1 MRGGAVPSRYP
12 AVLACRPSVLAQH
25 SAVPLRQPL
34 ILTPPFLSPGSLL
47 RSASRSFHGI
57 DPAGSGEVSRA
68 LHGINPV
75 ATAEAPV
82 AHRRIAPL
90 LPPKSHV
97 SFAGFA
103 PSRRFARCKKTKIPP
118 FLQLFC
124 DCGLPS
130 IPKKQNRTATQ
141 LDHLHFCVSIRN
153 WKVPNNPQSQKSC
166 TASRLFVFEPPGMA
180 SGQVWSIPGRQRCE
194 RGSARPWG
202 TPSGRSRRLAAQDGL
217 GRSREAAARNIAKKT
232 KSEGIQ
238 LRMPSLCFQ
247 TILRLPSTYALL

>member
-103 PSRRFARCKKTKIPP
+103 PSRRFARCKKQK
-118 FLQLFC
+118 
-124 DCGLPS
+124 S
-130 IPKKQNRTATQ
+130 R
-141 LDHLHFCVSIRN
+141 HFCNFFAIADSPPSLKSRIGPQHSWITCIFASQSAIGRFQTIRN
-153 WKVPNNPQSQKSC
+153 RKKVAPHADYLFLSPRGWLQDRSG
-166 TASRLFVFEPPGMA
+166 ASREDNDASGGRLGPGGHPRGGPADLRRKMA
-180 SGQVWSIPGRQRCE
+180 SGGPAKRPLATLQKNKK
-194 RGSARPWG
+194 RGHPTSDA
-202 TPSGRSRRLAAQDGL
+202 LALFSND
-217 GRSREAAARNIAKKT
+217 IAPT
-232 KSEGIQ
+232 
-238 LRMPSLCFQ
+238 
-247 TILRLPSTYALL
+247 